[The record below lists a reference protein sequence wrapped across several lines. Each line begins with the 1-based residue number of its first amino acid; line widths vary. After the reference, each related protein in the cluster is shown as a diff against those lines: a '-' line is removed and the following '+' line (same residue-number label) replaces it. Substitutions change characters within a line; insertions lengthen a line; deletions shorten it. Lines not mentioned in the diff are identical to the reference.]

1 MSYIFEGDTIKLNEK
16 DFNKAQR
23 LYQNLNLM
31 AELEQLDVE
40 FTDPDKPLK
49 KWWPVMHAKLNYR
62 NKFAPRKQFAYH
74 QGNVA
79 HINRSTR
86 DIGLP
91 EELSDRS
98 WAD

>member
-1 MSYIFEGDTIKLNEK
+1 MSYLFEGDTIKLNEK

-23 LYQNLNLM
+23 LYQNLNLA

-40 FTDPDKPLK
+40 LYGTK

-62 NKFAPRKQFAYH
+62 N
-74 QGNVA
+74 NVA
-79 HINRSTR
+79 KNRPASVNQNNVAYLNNRSTR
-86 DIGLP
+86 DIPLT